1 MSHHTLWH
9 SLLRGL
15 MAASIAWAAA
25 VPPVAHAAPLPDKAV
40 LERSLQ
46 RAPQRLTVVEPH
58 LSTRD
63 DHVRVQ
69 YLGWPAE
76 VVLDQLLGA
85 TAWRK
90 PGVDIEFRAL
100 DGYVSRIPAE
110 RFTQFQA
117 YWVVE
122 RVGHPSFTVD
132 NPKQNEKAVSL
143 GPYYLVWDN
152 ILAPELVP
160 EGGSFW
166 PYQVAAIGVS
176 ETRLQ
181 SLLPGQMVERYK
193 AAAADAQKHC
203 LNCHQVNGFGGDKR
217 PTNLAQEV
225 KKLTDA
231 EFLAWVMEP
240 NRVKPGTTMP
250 PLADAMPQTDRAA
263 LATRLLDYLRA
274 VPVAPLLPPRSK

>member
-1 MSHHTLWH
+1 MANRSFGFR
-9 SLLRGL
+9 LLRGWV
-15 MAASIAWAAA
+15 MAALIGFVNALL
-25 VPPVAHAAPLPDKAV
+25 PAHAATLPDKAV
-40 LERSLQ
+40 LAQTLQ
-46 RAPQRLTVVEPH
+46 RAPQQVTVIEPH

-63 DHVRVQ
+63 DHVKVS
-69 YLGWPAE
+69 YMGWPAD
-76 VVLDQLLGA
+76 VVLDKLLGA
-85 TAWRK
+85 ANWRK
-90 PGVDIEFRAL
+90 PGVDVEFRAL

-110 RFTQFQA
+110 RFTQYQA

-122 RVGHPSFTVD
+122 RAGHPTFTVD
-132 NPKQNEKAVSL
+132 NLKQNEKAVQL

-152 ILAPELVP
+152 IAAPELVP

-166 PYQVAAIGVS
+166 PYQVAEIKVS

-193 AAAADAQKHC
+193 TAAADIQKHC

-225 KKLTDA
+225 GKLTDA
-231 EFLAWVMEP
+231 EFFAWVLEP

-250 PLADAMPQTDRAA
+250 ALADAMLPAERTA
-263 LATRLLDYLRA
+263 LAQRLLDYLRA
-274 VPVAPLLPPRSK
+274 VPVSPTPPAK